1 MVQYRTFTIGPKTEV
16 PLVATL
22 NVANG
27 ASPAYGGA
35 PLDSLAYWDSL
46 RYLAVA
52 RLLIAGILTAVV
64 PPYVKRF
71 EIGLLQNVALFF
83 AAAAGYVVFALLAL
97 VVVAKIRRR
106 FTVQLWVHV
115 LLDLAFLAMLVFAAG
130 GPRSGFGLLLVAPV
144 AGAAILLSLR
154 SALFVAAIA
163 SVILLAQSLA
173 LSAREDTSD
182 PGFFAAAVTG
192 VTLFSISAIVNRL
205 ARRLAI
211 EEARAKQRGDDLRN
225 QLLVNQLVIAE
236 LTDGVVIFSSDGK
249 ARVMNRAAHQMLGGQ
264 LSSSGSANPGMG
276 STLSGFRPSG
286 PAWDVI
292 AQQLGQ
298 WQANGQSN
306 AFSVDVNLRRETAI
320 DSADTSSRRVRMRFL
335 STQGAIAKQG
345 RGDVV
350 LVMEDLD
357 RIEDQ
362 AQQLKLASM
371 GRLSASIAHEIR
383 NPLGAIRHANSL
395 LAESLAKEAVPARM
409 RLAGIVE
416 DNTVRINRII
426 EDVLS
431 IARRDRAAPED
442 IDLAT
447 FFESFLPEFTLQHKV
462 KGERLSVQLESVKPM
477 RFDEN
482 QLRQLMVNLL
492 INALR
497 YSSDKAASVQI
508 EWREVGADNLEL
520 SIRDDGPGLPES
532 LLPHL
537 FEPFMTT
544 ESRGTGL
551 GLYLAREL
559 CHANAATI
567 RYQRAA
573 ANHQFGGF
581 IVAPAVR

>member
-1 MVQYRTFTIGPKTEV
+1 M
-16 PLVATL
+16 
-22 NVANG
+22 G
-27 ASPAYGGA
+27 ASPVNASA
-35 PLDSLAYWDSL
+35 PMNSIAYWNSL

-52 RLLIAGILTAVV
+52 RLLIAGILSAVV

-83 AAAAGYVVFALLAL
+83 ATAAAYVIFAFLALLI
-97 VVVAKIRRR
+97 VAKVRRR

-115 LLDLAFLAMLVFAAG
+115 LMDFIFLGVLVFAAG

-144 AGAAILLSLR
+144 AGAAILVSLR
-154 SALFVAAIA
+154 SALFIAATA
-163 SVILLAQSLA
+163 SIILLAQSLA
-173 LSAREDTSD
+173 LASRDETSD

-192 VTLFSISAIVNRL
+192 IVLFSISAIVNRL

-264 LSSSGSANPGMG
+264 LSSSGPANPGMG
-276 STLSGFRPSG
+276 STLSGFMPSG

-298 WQANGQSN
+298 WQSNGQSN
-306 AFSVDVNLRRETAI
+306 AFSVDVNLLR
-320 DSADTSSRRVRMRFL
+320 DSGLGNSDNTSRRVRMRFL
-335 STQGAIAKQG
+335 STQGAIVTQG

-395 LAESLAKEAVPARM
+395 LAESLAKDAIPARM

-447 FFESFLPEFTLQHKV
+447 FFESFLPEFTAQHKV
-462 KGERLSVQLESVKPM
+462 RGERLDVQLESIKPI

-497 YSSDKAASVQI
+497 YSTDTAASVKI
-508 EWREVGADNLEL
+508 EWRDVGTDSLEL
-520 SIRDDGPGLPES
+520 SVRDNGPGLPES
-532 LLPHL
+532 MLPHL

-567 RYQRAA
+567 RYQRAT

-581 IVAPAVR
+581 IVASAVR

>member
-1 MVQYRTFTIGPKTEV
+1 MSVSISSTPVNYSN
-16 PLVATL
+16 L
-22 NVANG
+22 
-27 ASPAYGGA
+27 S
-35 PLDSLAYWDSL
+35 AYWNSL

-52 RLLIAGILTAVV
+52 RLLIAGILTAIV

-71 EIGLLQNVALFF
+71 ENSLLQDAALFF
-83 AAAAGYVVFALLAL
+83 VAAAAYIIFAFLAL
-97 VVVAKIRRR
+97 VIVAKVRRY
-106 FTVQLWVHV
+106 FVLQLWVHV
-115 LLDLAFLAMLVFAAG
+115 LIDFAFLGILVFAAG
-130 GPRSGFGLLLVAPV
+130 GPRSGFGLLLIAPV

-154 SALFVAAIA
+154 SALFIAATA
-163 SVILLAQSLA
+163 SIILLAQSLA
-173 LSAREDTSD
+173 LAMRDEISD

-192 VTLFSISAIVNRL
+192 IVLFSISAIVNRL
-205 ARRLAI
+205 ARRLAF

-264 LSSSGSANPGMG
+264 LSSNRPANPDMG
-276 STLSGFRPSG
+276 STLSGFLPSG
-286 PAWDVI
+286 PAWEII
-292 AQQLGQ
+292 AQQLGH

-306 AFSVDVNLRRETAI
+306 AFSVDVNLHR
-320 DSADTSSRRVRMRFL
+320 DGGLGSADNSSRRVRMRFL
-335 STQGAIAKQG
+335 STQGAIITLG

-395 LAESLAKEAVPARM
+395 LTESLAIEAVPARM

-431 IARRDRAAPED
+431 IARRDRAVPED

-447 FFESFLPEFTLQHKV
+447 FFESFLPEFTAQHKV
-462 KGERLSVQLESVKPM
+462 RGERLSVQIESIKLI
-477 RFDEN
+477 RFDES

-497 YSSDKAASVQI
+497 YSSDKAASVRI
-508 EWREVGADNLEL
+508 EWRDVGPDSLEL
-520 SIRDDGPGLPES
+520 SVRDDGPGLSES

-559 CHANAATI
+559 CHANGATI

-573 ANHQFGGF
+573 TNHQFGGF

>member
-1 MVQYRTFTIGPKTEV
+1 M
-16 PLVATL
+16 ATL
-22 NVANG
+22 IVAVNG
-27 ASPAYGGA
+27 SASESSAY
-35 PLDSLAYWDSL
+35 LNLTAYWNSL
-46 RYLAVA
+46 RYLAIA

-83 AAAAGYVVFALLAL
+83 AAAAAYIAFAFFALIIVARVRRHFAL
-97 VVVAKIRRR
+97 
-106 FTVQLWVHV
+106 QLWVHILMDFV
-115 LLDLAFLAMLVFAAG
+115 FLGVLVFAAG

-154 SALFVAAIA
+154 SALFIAATA
-163 SVILLAQSLA
+163 SIILLAQSLA
-173 LSAREDTSD
+173 LATRDETSD

-192 VTLFSISAIVNRL
+192 IVLFSISAIVNRL

-249 ARVMNRAAHQMLGGQ
+249 ARVMNRAAYQMLGGQ
-264 LSSSGSANPGMG
+264 LSSGGPTYPSMG
-276 STLSGFRPSG
+276 STLSGFLPSG
-286 PAWDVI
+286 PAWEVI
-292 AQQLGQ
+292 AAQLEQ
-298 WQANGQSN
+298 WQINGQSN
-306 AFSVDVNLRRETAI
+306 AFSVDVNLSRDGGL
-320 DSADTSSRRVRMRFL
+320 DSPDSSRRRVRMRFL
-335 STQGAIAKQG
+335 STQGAIVAQG

-395 LAESLAKEAVPARM
+395 LTESLAKEAVPARM
-409 RLAGIVE
+409 RLAAIVE

-442 IDLAT
+442 IDLAA
-447 FFESFLPEFTLQHKV
+447 FFESFLPEFTAQHKV
-462 KGERLSVQLESVKPM
+462 QGERLSVQLESIKPI

-497 YSSDKAASVQI
+497 YATDKPASVRI
-508 EWREVGADNLEL
+508 EWRDVDSDGLEL
-520 SIRDDGPGLPES
+520 SVRDDGPGLPES
-532 LLPHL
+532 MLPHL

-581 IVAPAVR
+581 IVAPAMR